1 MSDRRNKPTH
11 KYHLDQTMTV
21 DNELFSGRVVIRAC
35 LNEVCEA
42 HSLPRYGVSAGDRHF
57 SFCEDVMTPTKF
69 N

>member
-35 LNEVCEA
+35 LKETCEA

-57 SFCEDVMTPTKF
+57 TFCEEVMTPTKH

>member
-1 MSDRRNKPTH
+1 
-11 KYHLDQTMTV
+11 MTV

-57 SFCEDVMTPTKF
+57 TFCEEVMTPTKH